1 MSDLIS
7 RLQVLFGERL
17 QENVPLAH
25 FTTARVGGPAD
36 ALLPLNS
43 VEELAQAVGQL
54 WSEDIPFILL
64 GGGSNV
70 LISDRGV
77 RGLVLVN
84 RTRNGKIDVKHGDPT
99 LLAESG
105 ANLGGLVRQAALRGL
120 GGLEWAANIPGSV
133 GGAVY
138 GNAGANGSDIHAN
151 LVMAEILH
159 PQKCREWWPIDQ
171 MGFSYR
177 NSTLKSEKS
186 GAVILS
192 AKFKLIQR
200 TVSEAQALIDGYS
213 EKRRRTQPPG
223 ASLGSMFKNPS
234 GDYAGRLIEAA
245 GLKGRA
251 VGGAE
256 ISPIH
261 ANFFVNS
268 GSATAMDIWKLIELA
283 RNTVFKQ
290 TGVHLELE
298 IERIGAWDDEVASE

>member
-1 MSDLIS
+1 MSDLIT
-7 RLQVLFGERL
+7 RLQTLFGDRV

-43 VEELAQAVGQL
+43 VEELAETVQQL
-54 WSEDIPFILL
+54 WAEEIHYVLL

-84 RTRNGKIDVKHGDPT
+84 RTRNGKIDTKHGDPT

-105 ANLGGLVRQAALRGL
+105 ANLGALVRQAALRGL
-120 GGLEWAANIPGSV
+120 GGLEWAAAIPGSV

-138 GNAGANGSDIHAN
+138 GNAGANGSDIQSN
-151 LVMAEILH
+151 LLMAEILH
-159 PQKCREWWPIDQ
+159 PQSGRAWWPVEQ
-171 MGFSYR
+171 MGYSYR
-177 NSTLKSEKS
+177 ASTLKAEKS
-186 GAVILS
+186 NAVILS
-192 AKFKLIQR
+192 ARFKLEQK
-200 TVSEAQALIDGYS
+200 TPVEVQARIDDYA

-245 GLKGRA
+245 GMKGQTL
-251 VGGAE
+251 GGVE
-256 ISPIH
+256 ISPLH
-261 ANFFVNS
+261 GNFFINS
-268 GSATAMDIWKLIELA
+268 GSASAADIWSLIVLTRKA
-283 RNTVFKQ
+283 VFEQ
-290 TGVHLELE
+290 TGIRLELE
-298 IERIGAWDDEVASE
+298 IERLGDWGDEVESD